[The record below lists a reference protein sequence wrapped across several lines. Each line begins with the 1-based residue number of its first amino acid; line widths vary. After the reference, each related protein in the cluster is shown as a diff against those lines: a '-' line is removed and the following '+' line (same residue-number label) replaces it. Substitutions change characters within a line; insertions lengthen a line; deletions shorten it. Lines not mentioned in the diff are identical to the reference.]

1 METVASHR
9 CFGSNLGYYRHASGV
24 NHCDMRFS
32 VFVPLGDGPFPVLW
46 WLSGLTCT
54 EDNFTVKA
62 GAYRVAAQNG
72 VMIVAPDT
80 SPRGDDVPDDEAYD
94 LGQGAGFYVD
104 ATQKPWSRHYRMY
117 SYVTAELPEL
127 IFNEFPG
134 DETKQGIFGHSMG
147 GHGALTIGL
156 KHPDRYQSMSAFA
169 PIVAPTQV
177 PWGQKA
183 LTAYLGEDRDA
194 WSAYDACE
202 LMRNAGDRSDAP
214 PILLDQGLADNFLAE
229 QLQPE
234 RFEAACADAGQSLVL
249 RRHEG
254 YDHSYFF
261 IASFIDEHVEHH
273 AGILQAP
280 EMQTMT
286 VDIGEAEEITT
297 SQEDEQ

>member
-9 CFGSNLGYYRHASGV
+9 CFGGTLGYYQHASKV
-24 NHCDMRFS
+24 NKCDMRFS

-62 GAYRVAAQNG
+62 GAYRYAVQHG
-72 VMIVAPDT
+72 LMIVAPDT
-80 SPRGDDVPDDEAYD
+80 SPRGDDVPDDDAYD

-104 ATQKPWSRHYRMY
+104 ATSGRGAATTTC
-117 SYVTAELPEL
+117 TAMSPPSCRSCL
-127 IFNEFPG
+127 FKEFPG
-134 DETKQGIFGHSMG
+134 DESAQGIFGHSMG

-169 PIVAPTQV
+169 PIVAPTHV

-183 LTAYLGEDRDA
+183 LTAYLGDDREKWA
-194 WSAYDACE
+194 PYDSCA
-202 LMRNAGDRSDAP
+202 LMRAAGDRSDAP
-214 PILLDQGLADNFLAE
+214 PILVDQGLADNFLEE

-234 RFEAACADAGQSLVL
+234 RFEAACADVGQRLVL
-249 RRHEG
+249 RRHDG

-261 IASFIDEHVEHH
+261 IASFIDEHIEHH
-273 AGILQAP
+273 AAILKPQ
-280 EMQTMT
+280 ELQTMT
-286 VDIGEAEEITT
+286 LDAEEPP
-297 SQEDEQ
+297 E

>member
-9 CFGSNLGYYRHASGV
+9 CFGGTLGYYQHASASTK
-24 NHCDMRFS
+24 CDMRFS

-62 GAYRVAAQNG
+62 GAYAHATRHG
-72 VMIVAPDT
+72 LMIVAPDT
-80 SPRGDDVPDDEAYD
+80 SPRGDDVPNDDAYD

-104 ATQKPWSRHYRMY
+104 ATRRPWSRNYHMY

-127 IFNEFPG
+127 LLNEFPG
-134 DETKQGIFGHSMG
+134 DDSAQGIAGHSMG

-156 KHPDRYQSMSAFA
+156 KHPDRYRSMSAFA

-183 LTAYLGEDRDA
+183 LTAYLGDDKEKWA
-194 WSAYDACE
+194 PYDACE
-202 LMRNAGDRSDAP
+202 LMRAAGDRSDAP
-214 PILLDQGLADNFLAE
+214 PILVDQGLADNFLAE

-234 RFEAACADAGQSLVL
+234 RFEAACSDVDQRLVL

-261 IASFIDEHVEHH
+261 IASFIDEHIEHH
-273 AGILQAP
+273 AAILKP
-280 EMQTMT
+280 
-286 VDIGEAEEITT
+286 
-297 SQEDEQ
+297 